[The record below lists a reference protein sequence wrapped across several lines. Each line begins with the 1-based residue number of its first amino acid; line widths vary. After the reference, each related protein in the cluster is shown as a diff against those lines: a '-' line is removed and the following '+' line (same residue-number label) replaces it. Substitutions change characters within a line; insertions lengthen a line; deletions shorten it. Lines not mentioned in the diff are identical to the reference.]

1 MKELTISDIA
11 NLANVSTSTVSR
23 VLNCSDL
30 VKEDTRRKVLSIIER
45 EGYSPSAVAKNL
57 SQKVSENVGVMVQG
71 IHNVF
76 FGNLLRGVMN
86 VANNNGLIVT
96 CSDSEDNMQ
105 KDMAAID
112 VF

>member
-57 SQKVSENVGVMVQG
+57 SSLHRHRKIRCVPY
-71 IHNVF
+71 F
-76 FGNLLRGVMN
+76 L
-86 VANNNGLIVT
+86 
-96 CSDSEDNMQ
+96 
-105 KDMAAID
+105 
-112 VF
+112 